1 MSEKLDMFYHTK
13 KCEGTITE
21 SSARND
27 GIRFYHTKKCEGT
40 ITPWLRK
47 NCKDMFYHTKK
58 CEGTITAYLRGI
70 AGAAFYHTKKC
81 EGTIIRLSA
90 ASPVY
95 HICFEIQHKISS
107 RRSLAA
113 RRACRPLSE
122 VKETAVPTTP
132 KWSGRGDFRGRKL
145 IEMPIKMCYSPY
157 R

>member
-1 MSEKLDMFYHTK
+1 MFYHTN
-13 KCEGTITE
+13 KCEGTITT
-21 SSARND
+21 SNNYVNPAL
-27 GIRFYHTKKCEGT
+27 FYHTNKCEGT
-40 ITPWLRK
+40 ITDEYV
-47 NCKDMFYHTKK
+47 C
-58 CEGTITAYLRGI
+58 TADNS
-70 AGAAFYHTKKC
+70 FYHTKKC

-107 RRSLAA
+107 RRSFAA